1 MKVFMFTVRVWDL
14 PTRFFHWSL
23 AVCVAGLFIT
33 AELGGSAMV
42 WHFRFG
48 FTVLTLL
55 IFRLV
60 WGLIGGHWS
69 RWAQLPLRPTQVIAY
84 LKGRLATDHWVGH
97 NPLGSW
103 SVLALLFMLALQ
115 VTSGLISDDEIANAG
130 PLSFWV
136 PGRWVSW
143 ATSWHKD
150 WGQSLIVL
158 LVALHLAALIW
169 YRFKKKRSLVPAMVH
184 GDKSVSHA
192 ATPSRDE
199 PAQRLMALVVFLL
212 SAGAVYG
219 LVSIAP

>member
-1 MKVFMFTVRVWDL
+1 MLTVRVWDL
-14 PTRFFHWSL
+14 PTRLFHWAL

-33 AELGGSAMV
+33 AEWGGSAMV

-48 FTVLTLL
+48 FMVLTLL
-55 IFRLV
+55 LFRLV

-69 RWAQLPLRPTQVIAY
+69 RWAQLPLHPAQVLAY

-97 NPLGSW
+97 NPMGSW

-115 VTSGLISDDEIANAG
+115 VATGLISDDEISNTG

-158 LVALHLAALIW
+158 LLVLHLGALIW
-169 YRFKKKRSLVPAMVH
+169 YRVKKKLSLVPAMLH
-184 GDKSVSHA
+184 GDKSLPQA
-192 ATPSRDE
+192 ATPSRDQA
-199 PAQRLMALVVFLL
+199 PQRLLALVVFLL
-212 SAGAVYG
+212 SALAVYG
-219 LVSIAP
+219 LVSITP